1 MTNIQWFA
9 FAGTVLGC
17 MAMPAQAETRRPNVV
32 FILADDLGYMDIGA
46 NYPQTFYETPNINR
60 LAAQGMRF
68 TEGYAA
74 CPVCSPTRASIL
86 TGKYPA
92 RLHLTNY
99 IGGGKA
105 GKLKP
110 APFVGRLVLEEVTIA
125 EALKEAGYTT
135 GFFGKWHLGG
145 GASQPEYQGFDVNMG
160 GNGSGF
166 PPSYFSP
173 YKNSMLPDGPDGEY
187 LTDRLTD
194 EALKFIETNK
204 NKPFLVYL
212 SHYAV
217 HNPQQAKADL
227 IEKYTAKAARLPH
240 VAGKEVLPGKQGRQ
254 VQNQPVYAAMIESLD
269 DSVGR
274 IAKRL
279 TELKLDQNTI
289 VMFMSDNGGLSTSE
303 GSPTSNLPLLAGK
316 GWLYEGG
323 IREPM
328 LIKAPGVTKAGAL
341 CNTPVISTD
350 FYPTILELA
359 GLPLKPKQHLDGV
372 GLLPLLKGAAL
383 PQRPLFWHYPHYS
396 NQGGG
401 PCGAV
406 RLGDMKLIEW
416 YEDDRV
422 ELYNLKNDLGENND
436 LAAKMPDKAEALRTM
451 LHDWRK
457 TVNATM
463 PTKPD

>member
-1 MTNIQWFA
+1 MANIQWFA

-110 APFVGRLVLEEVTIA
+110 APFVGRLVLEEVT
-125 EALKEAGYTT
+125 
-135 GFFGKWHLGG
+135 
-145 GASQPEYQGFDVNMG
+145 
-160 GNGSGF
+160 
-166 PPSYFSP
+166 
-173 YKNSMLPDGPDGEY
+173 
-187 LTDRLTD
+187 
-194 EALKFIETNK
+194 
-204 NKPFLVYL
+204 
-212 SHYAV
+212 
-217 HNPQQAKADL
+217 
-227 IEKYTAKAARLPH
+227 
-240 VAGKEVLPGKQGRQ
+240 
-254 VQNQPVYAAMIESLD
+254 
-269 DSVGR
+269 
-274 IAKRL
+274 
-279 TELKLDQNTI
+279 QNTI

-436 LAAKMPDKAEALRTM
+436 LAAKMPDKAAALRTM